1 MPPSHLKQRSRFRRK
16 WLDWLRRLVRPSDP
30 IVDLFHSEL
39 LPLRVGRMKDC
50 RARFAILR
58 DRDRSPP
65 HDFSVLEPFDD
76 SGAIV
81 DPPVTFCI
89 VVGISFH
96 SVGFAVKFSNPY
108 AAVNGF
114 AVFVRT
120 LRGRFNFVPC
130 SE

>member
-1 MPPSHLKQRSRFRRK
+1 
-16 WLDWLRRLVRPSDP
+16 
-30 IVDLFHSEL
+30 
-39 LPLRVGRMKDC
+39 MKDC

-65 HDFSVLEPFDD
+65 HHFSVLEPFDD
-76 SGAIV
+76 SGVIV
-81 DPPVTFCI
+81 DHAVTFCI

-96 SVGFAVKFSNPY
+96 WVGFAVKFSNPD
-108 AAVNGF
+108 AVNGF

-120 LRGRFNFVPC
+120 FGGRFNFVPC